1 MNSPALPK
9 ARRMPTRA
17 TTMSTF
23 MTGFSHSVRG
33 GVAARW
39 IVTLAG
45 LATVLVTARLGLWQL
60 DRARQK
66 EAIQAS
72 VEARVLMP
80 ELQLAALAND
90 PADAAVQHHR
100 VARVSGHWM
109 PEHTVFLDNR
119 PMNGRPGFYV
129 LTPLRLDDGS
139 AILVQ
144 RGWQPRD
151 RHDPRR
157 TQPVPSPTD
166 TMVQVRGRVAP
177 PPSRLMEFAPAEQ
190 GPIRQ
195 NLDWNAFPQEI
206 GRPLR
211 PVTLQQLEPALVCDA
226 SLTCDQTL
234 NDELR
239 RDWTVVAGS
248 ADKNR
253 GYATQWFA
261 LSVLVLVLM
270 VWFQVWRPWRGRR
283 QAAAQ
288 TPTT

>member
-1 MNSPALPK
+1 M
-9 ARRMPTRA
+9 
-17 TTMSTF
+17 
-23 MTGFSHSVRG
+23 RG

-39 IVTLAG
+39 IIALAG
-45 LATVLVTARLGLWQL
+45 LATTLVTARLGLWQL

-66 EAIQAS
+66 EAVQAS
-72 VEARVLMP
+72 VESRALMP
-80 ELQLAALAND
+80 ELAFAALADD
-90 PADAAVQHHR
+90 PSAAGGQHHR
-100 VARVSGHWM
+100 VARLSGHWM

-119 PMNGRPGFYV
+119 PMNGRPGFFV

-151 RHDPRR
+151 RLDPRR
-157 TQPVPSPTD
+157 TEAVPTPAD
-166 TMVQVRGRVAP
+166 TRIEVRGRVAP

-195 NLDWNAFPQEI
+195 NLDWIAFPQEI

-226 SLTCDQTL
+226 SRTCDQAL
-234 NDELR
+234 NDDLR

-253 GYATQWFA
+253 GYAAQWFA
-261 LSVLVLVLM
+261 LSLLVMTLL
-270 VWFQVWRPWRGRR
+270 VWFQVWRPWRRRR
-283 QAAAQ
+283 QADSRASQ
-288 TPTT
+288 T